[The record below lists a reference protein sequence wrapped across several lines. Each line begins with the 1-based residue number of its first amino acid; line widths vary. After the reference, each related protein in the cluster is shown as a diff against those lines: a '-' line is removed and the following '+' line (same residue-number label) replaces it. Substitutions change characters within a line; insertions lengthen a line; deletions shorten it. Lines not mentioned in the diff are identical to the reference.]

1 MANGDDKQAKPAE
14 PDFIPDA
21 PQSAQPD
28 FIPDA
33 APLQKPSYPPTEPKE
48 GFLEHTLGT
57 LKNQAYG
64 FVEPLM
70 TGVDAYNQARKAGQ
84 GVLSS
89 LGTGAVASSAEEG
102 PVPLSRIAN
111 MANVATGEEY
121 RRERARSMNPV
132 YSTLAPIVAPAVGI
146 NLQDMEHQ
154 ADIGNT
160 AGVFAAGA
168 VPAAEALGAYGISRG
183 LPAVRNAAME
193 EPDVAAQRALAP
205 PKARAIRAQGNLAV
219 ARPYL
224 QGAQDLEDLQAKIGP
239 AKSEIWNPYAKAVQ
253 DRANVVVDGPDGPT
267 SIADLEQQRLETSAQ
282 LDSVRN
288 MKASDTQ
295 TAMQKNQIAKE
306 LSDRYDAI
314 TDALDPVLRSTGIDP
329 KLIRQTFGN
338 VKGISKLVEGR
349 NTLTERDQPYG
360 FGRISNISLA
370 KPRSWLGEPMQGV
383 RDLIAGRPL
392 WSGKPTDIA
401 VKEGFRVGGQKPNL
415 VPGGVFN
422 PPLTSAD
429 RMLPAVGQTGF
440 GNALDETQA
449 SGVPNMVP
457 RPIELGATNEVSN
470 SGPLARI
477 GGRAYT
483 SPRSALYTP
492 PPAPWNGQP
501 TEGTSPP
508 PPFAQKAYPLA
519 KIPGNVPRTVY
530 GPSGQN
536 IEPASTPPPV
546 NQMPSRLLL
555 SASPR
560 EASISPAI
568 GRYRTA
574 GVVRVNPNA
583 EVAAGVPERQLPL
596 KNLETHVAPP
606 SEPASTR
613 LNHGKVEIW
622 NPDKQRW
629 EPAR

>member
-1 MANGDDKQAKPAE
+1 MPGDGDQQYVKLPDGSYGAFPSSMKDEEITAAIQKNFPANGLSPAQQATRTSLESSSIGPSPQPGILQRVENWWTQPSSEYEGVLGKPGRSPRQIVGRLGQGIAAASTPALVASGIE
-14 PDFIPDA
+14 
-21 PQSAQPD
+21 
-28 FIPDA
+28 
-33 APLQKPSYPPTEPKE
+33 APLATAGGLAGSLGLSYAGQKGGAYLGGKVGAP
-48 GFLEHTLGT
+48 TLG
-57 LKNQAYG
+57 G
-64 FVEPLM
+64 DV
-70 TGVDAYNQARKAGQ
+70 G
-84 GVLSS
+84 
-89 LGTGAVASSAEEG
+89 GT
-102 PVPLSRIAN
+102 
-111 MANVATGEEY
+111 
-121 RRERARSMNPV
+121 
-132 YSTLAPIVAPAVGI
+132 
-146 NLQDMEHQ
+146 
-154 ADIGNT
+154 
-160 AGVFAAGA
+160 
-168 VPAAEALGAYGISRG
+168 LGAIFGG
-183 LPAVRNAAME
+183 GVGAKLPAIGRSVHNIAME

-205 PKARAIRAQGNLAV
+205 PKAKAIRAQGNLAV